1 MFVTHGVPWMG
12 KKAVQMGRYGASELM
27 RNEKFWKK
35 AIDYTLDKLNPQALD
50 QLPTK
55 IRLNKKY
62 KTDRKDLDCTGFSLT
77 RKYASETRRL
87 AEKEKKDANTKENR
101 SSRTHMF

>member
-1 MFVTHGVPWMG
+1 ME
-12 KKAVQMGRYGASELM
+12 ASELM

-35 AIDYTLDKLNPQALD
+35 GIDYTLDKLNPTIENIGSQELD

-62 KTDRKDLDCTGFSLT
+62 KTDRKDFDCKGIMDGFL
-77 RKYASETRRL
+77 
-87 AEKEKKDANTKENR
+87 
-101 SSRTHMF
+101 

>member
-1 MFVTHGVPWMG
+1 MKNF
-12 KKAVQMGRYGASELM
+12 
-27 RNEKFWKK
+27 EKKK
-35 AIDYTLDKLNPQALD
+35 AIDDTLDKLNPTIQNVGSQALD

-77 RKYASETRRL
+77 RKYASETRCL

-101 SSRTHMF
+101 SSKTHMF

>member
-1 MFVTHGVPWMG
+1 MG
-12 KKAVQMGRYGASELM
+12 KKAVEMGRYGASELM

-35 AIDYTLDKLNPQALD
+35 AIDYTLDKLNPTIQNVGSQALD

-55 IRLNKKY
+55 ITLNKK

-77 RKYASETRRL
+77 RKYASETRCL

>member
-1 MFVTHGVPWMG
+1 ME
-12 KKAVQMGRYGASELM
+12 ASELM

-35 AIDYTLDKLNPQALD
+35 GIDYTLDKLNPTIENIGSQELD

-62 KTDRKDLDCTGFSLT
+62 NTDRKDFDCKGIMDGFL
-77 RKYASETRRL
+77 
-87 AEKEKKDANTKENR
+87 
-101 SSRTHMF
+101 

>member
-12 KKAVQMGRYGASELM
+12 KKAVEMGRYGASELM

-35 AIDYTLDKLNPQALD
+35 AIDYTLDKLNPTIQNVGSQALD

-55 IRLNKKY
+55 IRLNKK
-62 KTDRKDLDCTGFSLT
+62 KKQIGRIWIAQGFPL
-77 RKYASETRRL
+77 R
-87 AEKEKKDANTKENR
+87 ANTR
-101 SSRTHMF
+101 QRRVV

>member
-1 MFVTHGVPWMG
+1 
-12 KKAVQMGRYGASELM
+12 M

-35 AIDYTLDKLNPQALD
+35 GIDYTLDKLNPTIENIGSQALD

-62 KTDRKDLDCTGFSLT
+62 KTDRKDFDCKGIMDGFCNKVYLV
-77 RKYASETRRL
+77 RL
-87 AEKEKKDANTKENR
+87 G
-101 SSRTHMF
+101 

>member
-1 MFVTHGVPWMG
+1 MFVTHGVAWIG
-12 KKAVQMGRYGASELM
+12 KKAVVVMEASELM

-35 AIDYTLDKLNPQALD
+35 GIDYTLDKLNPTIENIGSQALD

-62 KTDRKDLDCTGFSLT
+62 KTDRKDFDCKGIMDGFL
-77 RKYASETRRL
+77 
-87 AEKEKKDANTKENR
+87 
-101 SSRTHMF
+101 

>member
-1 MFVTHGVPWMG
+1 ME
-12 KKAVQMGRYGASELM
+12 ASELM

-35 AIDYTLDKLNPQALD
+35 GIDYTLDKFNPTIENVGSQALD

-62 KTDRKDLDCTGFSLT
+62 KTDRKDLDCKGIMDGL
-77 RKYASETRRL
+77 L
-87 AEKEKKDANTKENR
+87 
-101 SSRTHMF
+101 

>member
-35 AIDYTLDKLNPQALD
+35 AIDYTLDKLNPTIENVGSQALD

-55 IRLNKKY
+55 LRLNKNIKQM
-62 KTDRKDLDCTGFSLT
+62 
-77 RKYASETRRL
+77 
-87 AEKEKKDANTKENR
+87 EKIWIAKA
-101 SSRTHMF
+101 